1 MLEKDELLAAA
12 RRRKLD
18 ALLELRVQHENQIIA
33 LDQDRKRVL
42 GTVGEAVDKVGHT
55 MWARRSV
62 RLSVVHTGVLHTP
75 YFLK

>member
-18 ALLELRVQHENQIIA
+18 ALLELRIQHENQIIA

-42 GTVGEAVDKVGHT
+42 GTVGEAVDKVSQG
-55 MWARRSV
+55 WVLYLLCV
-62 RLSVVHTGVLHTP
+62 RACP
-75 YFLK
+75 